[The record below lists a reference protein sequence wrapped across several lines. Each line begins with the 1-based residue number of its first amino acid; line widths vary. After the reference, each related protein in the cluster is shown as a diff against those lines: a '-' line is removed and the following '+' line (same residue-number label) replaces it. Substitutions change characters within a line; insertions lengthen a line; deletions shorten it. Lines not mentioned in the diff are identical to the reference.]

1 MKLSRNLIENGFV
14 KVGDY
19 IYTDYDYILPDLF
32 RNKKFQI
39 TNIGLWKITAD
50 FDRNRITIYDSKF
63 EFFDV
68 VQNTLITE

>member
-19 IYTDYDYILPDLF
+19 IIHNCDCPSFF

-39 TNIGLWKITAD
+39 TNIGLRQITVEIS
-50 FDRNRITIYDSKF
+50 RNRITIYDSNF

-68 VQNTLITE
+68 DQKTLVTE